1 MTAQRGSDMLLKIK
15 NSSGDYVT
23 IAGLRTKSL
32 RLNSRPVDVTD
43 TASAGGWKELLPGA
57 GIRSAEISGS
67 GVFRDASSD
76 ALARQSF
83 FEQSSQD
90 YQFIIPDFGQITG
103 PFILSSL
110 TYGGTYQG
118 EATFE
123 LTLVSAG
130 APEFTAL

>member
-1 MTAQRGSDMLLKIK
+1 MKAQRGSDMLLKIK
-15 NSSGDYVT
+15 NSAGDYVT

-43 TASAGGWKELLPGA
+43 TGSIGGWKELLPGA

-83 FEQSSQD
+83 FEQSAQD

-103 PFILSSL
+103 PFILSGL

-130 APEFTAL
+130 PPVFAAL